1 MLLPLFG
8 PPKKK
13 QNCCHT
19 KLLSYFVILL
29 YVVSRGAVEIQGLEV
44 VVQRTAQLSARD
56 QQRRQGQNETREAH
70 VVCHIGGEDA
80 VEGTRRLK
88 RLRVAILGADG
99 GSYMFIKLFLK
110 DSMGWWLMNWPC
122 FEGLNVLDVGRR
134 SKLSGMQTV
143 DFSWEQ
149 GYRHL
154 WTWMIWLNTKST
166 FEDECLKFGNIGLVC
181 EFDWRSGMQHQ
192 PPQILCIA

>member
-13 QNCCHT
+13 T
-19 KLLSYFVILL
+19 KLLSYVVIL
-29 YVVSRGAVEIQGLEV
+29 VSRGAVEIQGLEV
-44 VVQRTAQLSARD
+44 VVQRTAQLPARD

-70 VVCHIGGEDA
+70 VVSHIGGEDA
-80 VEGTRRLK
+80 VEGTRRLE

-99 GSYMFIKLFLK
+99 GSYMFIKRFLK
-110 DSMGWWLMNWPC
+110 DSMGWWLMDWPC

-149 GYRHL
+149 CNCHL
-154 WTWMIWLNTKST
+154 WIRMIWLRMKPT
-166 FEDECLKFGNIGLVC
+166 FNKDECLKFGKYWIG
-181 EFDWRSGMQHQ
+181 
-192 PPQILCIA
+192 